1 MDGNS
6 ILNRAKEVFQGISIS
21 EEQAKLIESATRAQR
36 ACSEWMKQRVGRLTA
51 SSFHDVFVRR
61 DTTDPEPLIKH
72 IMGYDQS
79 DLSSIPAIK
88 WGIENE
94 TTAREEYIV
103 TMSSSHASFKCDLAG
118 LVINPLYPF
127 LGASPDG
134 FTECDCCGKGLL
146 EIKCPFSGKD
156 LHPSALKGRPG
167 SFLTDGGLNRSHKYY
182 TQVQGQLAITNRQFC
197 DFVVWTPI
205 GLITQR
211 IYHDS
216 FFGEKVVKKL
226 TSCFVENIL
235 PEILTHKLKRSLE
248 SDDECVY
255 SVCQGRVQGG
265 RMIGCDNPSCIYHY
279 QCIGIKRAP
288 KGSWYCPSCK

>member
-1 MDGNS
+1 
-6 ILNRAKEVFQGISIS
+6 
-21 EEQAKLIESATRAQR
+21 
-36 ACSEWMKQRVGRLTA
+36 
-51 SSFHDVFVRR
+51 
-61 DTTDPEPLIKH
+61 
-72 IMGYDQS
+72 
-79 DLSSIPAIK
+79 
-88 WGIENE
+88 
-94 TTAREEYIV
+94 
-103 TMSSSHASFKCDLAG
+103 MSSSHASFKCDLAG

-167 SFLTDGGLNRSHKYY
+167 SFLTDGGLVTN
-182 TQVQGQLAITNRQFC
+182 QVQGRLAITNRQFC

-216 FFGEKVVKKL
+216 LFWEKVVKKL
-226 TSCFVENIL
+226 TRCFVENIL
-235 PEILTHKLKRSLE
+235 PEILTHKLKRSL
-248 SDDECVY
+248 DECVY
-255 SVCQGRVQGG
+255 CVCQGRVQGG
-265 RMIGCDNPSCIYHY
+265 CMIGCDNPSCKYQWFHY

-288 KGSWYCPSCK
+288 KGSWYCPSCKS